1 VTYSIKL
8 TINVKGLSSVPY
20 DMATITIK
28 INEEIFHFQIDIF
41 AKAKQMNFYHD
52 INTGTLINV
61 KAHRKGTF

>member
-1 VTYSIKL
+1 
-8 TINVKGLSSVPY
+8 
-20 DMATITIK
+20 MATITK

-61 KAHRKGTF
+61 KAHRKGTEDKPFTFIVSLIE